1 MKRFRDRIHAGAV
14 LARKLQRYKNAQ
26 NTIVVGLAGGG
37 VPVAVSLS
45 QQLNLPC
52 EVFLSRKIRQPE
64 NPCSALGAV
73 TETGVVVL
81 DESILSAEPWL
92 SRELRRYIENEI
104 ASLEN
109 DIARCIRRYR
119 DGRQL
124 RDFLAKT
131 LITMDEG
138 AVTVA
143 TFVAALQSLRRLGA
157 NRLIGVLPIAS
168 RECVAR
174 IDPLTD
180 ELVILLSPKKVGTLE
195 DYYDD
200 FGELSDEGV
209 FNCFMSR
216 LKTMAKVP
224 PINAA

>member
-14 LARKLQRYKNAQ
+14 LARELHRYKNAH

-37 VPVAVSLS
+37 VQVAVSIS

-73 TETGVVVL
+73 TETGVVFL
-81 DESILSAEPWL
+81 DESILTAEPWL
-92 SRELRRYIENEI
+92 SRDLRRYIENEI
-104 ASLEN
+104 NSRKN
-109 DIARCIRRYR
+109 DIARCLRRYQ
-119 DGRQL
+119 DGGQPRA
-124 RDFLAKT
+124 FLAKT
-131 LITMDEG
+131 LITVDEG
-138 AVTVA
+138 AVTGA

-168 RECVAR
+168 RESIAQ
-174 IDPLTD
+174 IHPLTD
-180 ELVILLSPKKVGTLE
+180 ELVILSSPRKVKTLE

-200 FGELSDEGV
+200 FRELSDEDV

>member
-26 NTIVVGLAGGG
+26 NTIVVGVAGGG

-45 QQLNLPC
+45 QQLHLPC

-73 TETGVVVL
+73 TETGVVFL
-81 DESILSAEPWL
+81 DESILTAEPWL
-92 SRELRRYIENEI
+92 SRDLRRYLENEI
-104 ASLEN
+104 NLRKN
-109 DIARCIRRYR
+109 DIARCLRRYR
-119 DGRQL
+119 DFAQSQA
-124 RDFLAKT
+124 FLAKT
-131 LITMDEG
+131 LITVDEG
-138 AVTVA
+138 AVTGA

-168 RECVAR
+168 RESIAQ
-174 IDPLTD
+174 IHPLTD
-180 ELVILLSPKKVGTLE
+180 ELVVLLSPNKVENLE

-200 FGELSDEGV
+200 FGDLSDEDV
-209 FNCFMSR
+209 FNCFISR
-216 LKTMAKVP
+216 VKTMARVP
-224 PINAA
+224 PRNAA